1 MQKIYNTN
9 EVRITTEKGQEIVRT
24 KEQLQDSLDKMKKLQ
39 DNIESNI
46 ASIEY
51 DLGEIAKI

>member
-9 EVRITTEKGQEIVRT
+9 EVRITDEKGREIVRT
-24 KEQLQDSLDKMKKLQ
+24 KEQLQESLDKMKKLQ

-46 ASIEY
+46 ANIEY
-51 DLGEIAKI
+51 DLGEIAKV

>member
-24 KEQLQDSLDKMKKLQ
+24 KEQLQESLDKMKKLQ

>member
-9 EVRITTEKGQEIVRT
+9 EVRITDEKGREIVRT
-24 KEQLQDSLDKMKKLQ
+24 KEQLQESLDKMKKLQ

-46 ASIEY
+46 ANIEY